1 VPLEDISATMNRYAL
16 SAVRFGHS
24 ISIKCI
30 YKERLQINGYTIT
43 SIGEAYTASMDT
55 NERQF

>member
-1 VPLEDISATMNRYAL
+1 MNRYAL
-16 SAVRFGHS
+16 SAVPFGHS

-43 SIGEAYTASMDT
+43 SIGEAYTASVDT
-55 NERQF
+55 NKRQF

>member
-1 VPLEDISATMNRYAL
+1 MNRYAL
-16 SAVRFGHS
+16 SAVPFGHS
-24 ISIKCI
+24 INTKCI

-55 NERQF
+55 NKRQF